1 MLMSRKETK
10 LLVENWKA
18 TLNKSEEECILE
30 ESYLKA
36 GIGML
41 SLIGS
46 LLGQA
51 SSISVAD
58 AMPSRD
64 VAETLNTAFN
74 KKSPGNFRI
83 IDRNGDVIGIHNKS
97 GKEQLILTDEQC
109 ENISEEELEDAL
121 YSLENESYKSY
132 REKLLKASESAESEI
147 SNSSKVKGKRS
158 FLDRIKLMSESDKK
172 RLIDEFTQGEFNL
185 QASQMKVAARGMY
198 EKSQE
203 SRKKFESLDNAF
215 IFFIIHMH
223 PNYADYLPK

>member
-10 LLVENWKA
+10 LLVENWRV

-51 SSISVAD
+51 SSITVAD

-64 VAETLNTAFN
+64 VAKTLNTAFD

-83 IDRNGDVIGIHNKS
+83 IDRNGDVIGIHNNS
-97 GKEQLILTDEQC
+97 GKEQLILTNKQC
-109 ENISEEELEDAL
+109 QNVSEEELEDAL
-121 YSLENESYKSY
+121 YSLENENYKIY
-132 REKLLKASESAESEI
+132 KEKLLKAAESAESEI
-147 SNSSKVKGKRS
+147 SNSSKAKGKRS
-158 FLDRIKLMSESDKK
+158 VLDRIKLMSESDKK
-172 RLIDEFTQGEFNL
+172 RLINEFTEGEFDL
-185 QASQMKVAARGMY
+185 HAMQMQIAAQRMY

-203 SRKKFESLDNAF
+203 TREKYESLDNAF
-215 IFFIIHMH
+215 IFFIIYMY
-223 PNYADYLPK
+223 PDYADYLPK